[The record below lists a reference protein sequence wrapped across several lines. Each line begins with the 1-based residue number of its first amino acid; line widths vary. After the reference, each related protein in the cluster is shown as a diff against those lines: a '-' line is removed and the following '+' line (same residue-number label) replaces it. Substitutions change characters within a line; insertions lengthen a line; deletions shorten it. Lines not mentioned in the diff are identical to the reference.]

1 MSILFEKQV
10 FRQIYGYLKA
20 AHAVWA
26 NVHKHIGIGACMC
39 VLLCLSVCIYLSH
52 FVFHDATC
60 FPCDNS
66 RNILDRNI

>member
-1 MSILFEKQV
+1 MSIVFEKQV
-10 FRQIYGYLKA
+10 FRQVCGYLKT
-20 AHAVWA
+20 AHAVGA

-39 VLLCLSVCIYLSH
+39 VLLCLSV
-52 FVFHDATC
+52 